1 MRIPDLKMGENNR
14 TSLDQ
19 YLTSWKSGNDPSP
32 GEFTYRVDNHGLP
45 QLVLRMGSIKKYRS
59 GVKLTFFNLPLY
71 NNPAFKTMLEFNSNR
86 LIYIY
91 EPYNSSVFTRLTLN
105 ESGLLQ
111 RYILNKK
118 NTWDLMFTVP
128 RDLCDSYGYCGPNGI
143 CRIYK
148 SPLCECLK
156 GFIPKSQQEW
166 DVLDWS
172 SGCVRSV
179 RLDCQNGEGF
189 VKVVQV
195 KLPDLLEFQLNIGMS
210 IKECEDECLKN
221 CSCIAYANSNISG
234 GGSGCLMWF
243 GNLIDTRES
252 FQDNSDQDIYIRL
265 AASAIDSI
273 HDSNNKKRLV
283 KILLL
288 SATLGILTLGTVCG
302 CIIMKIKA
310 KRRALNGKKES
321 LELPLF
327 DFTTIAA
334 ATSNFSNANTIGEGG
349 FGPVYKGK
357 LSTEQE
363 IAVKRLSKG
372 SGQGLEE
379 FKNEVTS
386 IAKLQHRNLVRLL
399 GCCIQGEE
407 RMLIYEYMCNKSLN
421 YFIYDQNRSASLAWQ
436 QRFDIVMGIAR
447 GLLYLHQDS
456 RLRIIHRDLKA
467 SNILLDNDLIPKI
480 SDFGLARIFEGEQIC
495 AKTKRVI
502 GTYGYM
508 SPEYAIDGKF
518 SVKSDVFSLGV
529 LLLEIVSGKR
539 NRGFHH
545 PDHHHNL
552 LGHAWLLWN
561 EDRALELMEACLK
574 DSCVESQV
582 QRCIQVGLLCVQKLP
597 QDRPAMSS
605 VVFMLGNEEAILPQ
619 PKQPGFF
626 IERSSIDTDT
636 ATRSEEFY
644 MNGEVTITI
653 LDAR

>member
-1 MRIPDLKMGENNR
+1 MAM
-14 TSLDQ
+14 
-19 YLTSWKSGNDPSP
+19 
-32 GEFTYRVDNHGLP
+32 
-45 QLVLRMGSIKKYRS
+45 
-59 GVKLTFFNLPLY
+59 
-71 NNPAFKTMLEFNSNR
+71 
-86 LIYIY
+86 IY
-91 EPYNSSVFTRLTLN
+91 
-105 ESGLLQ
+105 Q
-111 RYILNKK
+111 
-118 NTWDLMFTVP
+118 
-128 RDLCDSYGYCGPNGI
+128 
-143 CRIYK
+143 
-148 SPLCECLK
+148 
-156 GFIPKSQQEW
+156 
-166 DVLDWS
+166 
-172 SGCVRSV
+172 
-179 RLDCQNGEGF
+179 
-189 VKVVQV
+189 
-195 KLPDLLEFQLNIGMS
+195 
-210 IKECEDECLKN
+210 
-221 CSCIAYANSNISG
+221 
-234 GGSGCLMWF
+234 
-243 GNLIDTRES
+243 
-252 FQDNSDQDIYIRL
+252 
-265 AASAIDSI
+265 DSI

-288 SATLGILTLGTVCG
+288 SATLGMLTLGTVCG

-310 KRRALNGKKES
+310 KRRALDGKKES

-334 ATSNFSNANTIGEGG
+334 ATSNFSDANTIGEGG

-421 YFIYDQNRSASLAWQ
+421 YFIYDQNRSALLAWQ
-436 QRFDIVMGIAR
+436 KRFDIVMGIAR

-508 SPEYAIDGKF
+508 SPEYTIDGKF

-561 EDRALELMEACLK
+561 VDRALELMEACLK
-574 DSCVESQV
+574 ESCVESQV

-626 IERSSIDTDT
+626 IERSSIDTAT

-644 MNGEVTITI
+644 TNGEVTITI